1 MKKDDKGIK
10 LMDVLDQTNQKV
22 GEIDLPQEIF
32 GIVPHVGAMHQ
43 VVVSQL
49 AKARAGTASTK
60 TRSDVGYSANKPYR
74 QKGTGRARAGYRG
87 SPIWR
92 GGGVV
97 FGPHPRKYKLKVPK
111 KVRRLALRSALAS
124 KVLAGKFVVVESL
137 EMKAPKTRDLI
148 GILTSLNVTGKTLI
162 VTGEFQE
169 NLALSGRNI
178 PEVAVID
185 LEQLNVYDVLNMEYL
200 VMTRDA
206 VTKVSEGLSA

>member
-1 MKKDDKGIK
+1 MKS
-10 LMDVLDQTNQKV
+10 MDVLDQTSKKV
-22 GEIDLPQEIF
+22 GEIELNEEVF
-32 GIVPHVGAMHQ
+32 GIVPHIGAMHQ

-97 FGPHPRKYKLKVPK
+97 FGPHPRKYKIKVPK
-111 KVRRLALRSALAS
+111 KVRRLALRSALAGR
-124 KVLAGKFVVVESL
+124 AQEGKLVIVESL
-137 EMKAPKTRDLI
+137 EMETPRTRDLI
-148 GILTSLNVTGKTLI
+148 AILKALNVSGKTLI

-185 LEQLNVYDVLNMEYL
+185 LELLNVYDVLNMEYL

-206 VTKVSEGLSA
+206 VERISEGLSA

>member
-1 MKKDDKGIK
+1 M
-10 LMDVLDQTNQKV
+10 MDVLDQTNKKV
-22 GEIDLPQEIF
+22 GEIELKDDVF
-32 GIVPHVGAMHQ
+32 GIAPHVAAMHQ

-60 TRSDVGYSANKPYR
+60 TRSDVGYSSNKPYR

-92 GGGVV
+92 GGGVI
-97 FGPHPRKYKLKVPK
+97 FGPHPKKYKHKVPK

-124 KVLAGKFVVVESL
+124 RAQEGKLVIVESL
-137 EMKAPKTRDLI
+137 EMETPRTRDLVA
-148 GILTSLNVTGKTLI
+148 ILKSLNVTGKTLI
-162 VTGEFQE
+162 VTGDFQE

-185 LEQLNVYDVLNMEYL
+185 MELLNVYDVLNMENL

-206 VTKVSEGLSA
+206 VEKVSEELSA

>member
-1 MKKDDKGIK
+1 M
-10 LMDVLDQTNQKV
+10 MDVLDQTNKKV
-22 GEIDLPQEIF
+22 GEVELREDVF

-60 TRSDVGYSANKPYR
+60 TRSDVNYSANKPYR

-97 FGPHPRKYKLKVPK
+97 FGPHPRKYKIKVPK

-124 KVLAGKFVVVESL
+124 KVLEGKLVVVESL
-137 EMKAPKTRDLI
+137 EMETPRTRDLLA
-148 GILTSLNVTGKTLI
+148 ILKSLNVSGKTLI

-185 LEQLNVYDVLNMEYL
+185 IELLNVYDVLNMKNL

-206 VTKVSEGLSA
+206 VEKVSEELSV

>member
-1 MKKDDKGIK
+1 MKS
-10 LMDVLDQTNQKV
+10 MDVLDRTNKKV
-22 GEIDLPQEIF
+22 GEIELREDVF
-32 GIVPHVGAMHQ
+32 GISPHVGAMHQ

-60 TRSDVGYSANKPYR
+60 TRSDVGYSGSKPYR

-87 SPIWR
+87 SPLWR

-97 FGPHPRKYKLKVPK
+97 FGPHPRKYKIKVPK

-124 KVLAGKFVVVESL
+124 KAREGKLVIVESL
-137 EMKAPKTRDLI
+137 EMEKPRTRDLVA
-148 GILTSLNVTGKTLI
+148 ILKTLNVSGKTLI

-185 LEQLNVYDVLNMEYL
+185 TELLNVYDVLNMKNL

-206 VTKVSEGLSA
+206 VEKVSEELSA

>member
-1 MKKDDKGIK
+1 
-10 LMDVLDQTNQKV
+10 MDVLDQTSKKV
-22 GEIDLPQEIF
+22 GEIELNEEVF
-32 GIVPHVGAMHQ
+32 GIVPHIGAMHQ

-97 FGPHPRKYKLKVPK
+97 FGPHPRKYKIKVPK
-111 KVRRLALRSALAS
+111 KVRRLALRSALAGR
-124 KVLAGKFVVVESL
+124 AQEGKLVIVESL
-137 EMKAPKTRDLI
+137 EMETPRTRDLI
-148 GILTSLNVTGKTLI
+148 AILKALNVSGKTLI

-185 LEQLNVYDVLNMEYL
+185 LELLNVYDVLNMEYL

-206 VTKVSEGLSA
+206 VERISEGLSA